1 MINRTRVN
9 YHSSEYEGDYNLANR
24 STVWIKPPTHS
35 LTCVVCLFV
44 FNEVNNI
51 NASIHPGHVSKDKI
65 LPLLPCA
72 SSSCGFCQIIII
84 IMRTY
89 FRGWLKV
96 FNDADDSGGW
106 PQFMIYRI
114 TDFRAQTQESRDL
127 WKALIGTL
135 LCEGGRQSRK
145 LACVIIGTITRCS
158 CCAQSISHSPDPQQD
173 RAGHEC
179 LIGMRTPN
187 FHTYPPRLH
196 AQFVKEGTH

>member
-1 MINRTRVN
+1 M
-9 YHSSEYEGDYNLANR
+9 
-24 STVWIKPPTHS
+24 WIKPPTHS
-35 LTCVVCLFV
+35 LSCVVCLFV

-51 NASIHPGHVSKDKI
+51 NASIHPRHVSKDKI

-72 SSSCGFCQIIII
+72 SSSCGSCRIII

-127 WKALIGTL
+127 LASGGHWLEHYWGWATIEQTCVCHHRYNYQMFL
-135 LCEGGRQSRK
+135 LRPINFTFSRPTWTGRRASWARVSNRHENTQF
-145 LACVIIGTITRCS
+145 
-158 CCAQSISHSPDPQQD
+158 SHLP
-173 RAGHEC
+173 AAV
-179 LIGMRTPN
+179 
-187 FHTYPPRLH
+187 H

>member
-72 SSSCGFCQIIII
+72 SSSCGSCRIII

-127 WKALIGTL
+127 LASGGHWLEHYCARVGDNRANLRVSSSVQLPDVLVAPNQFHIFPTNMDRTESELGT
-135 LCEGGRQSRK
+135 S
-145 LACVIIGTITRCS
+145 V
-158 CCAQSISHSPDPQQD
+158 
-173 RAGHEC
+173 
-179 LIGMRTPN
+179 
-187 FHTYPPRLH
+187 
-196 AQFVKEGTH
+196 